1 MTVLLAGSQLNRT
14 FRSPRRRFFQP
25 HTSVQAVRDVSIE
38 VFAGESLA
46 LVGESGSGK
55 STLLRLLLGLDTANS
70 GTVQFEGREVIANP
84 RDRMLWL
91 RRETGFVFQDPF
103 TSMNPRMQV
112 GAIIAEPLEALSIE
126 GDHSAMVREMLDRV
140 QLPADSAERYPH
152 EFSGGQRQR
161 IALARAIIHTPKL
174 LVGDEPVS
182 ALDVLVRAHILEL
195 LAELKRELNLTL
207 LTVTHD
213 LGVVQAMANR
223 VAVMR
228 AGEIVEQGTTADV
241 LRAPQHDYTRQ
252 LIASVPRMPGL

>member
-1 MTVLLAGSQLNRT
+1 MTPLLTGERLTRT

-25 HTSVQAVRDVSIE
+25 QTSVQAVRDVSIE
-38 VFAGESLA
+38 VFSGESLA

-55 STLLRLLLGLDTANS
+55 STLLRLLLGLDAADT
-70 GTVQFEGREVIANP
+70 GTVHFDGREVVANP

-91 RRETGFVFQDPF
+91 RRETGIVFQDPF
-103 TSMNPRMQV
+103 TSMNPRMQIGSIV
-112 GAIIAEPLEALSIE
+112 AEPLEALSIE
-126 GDHSAMVREMLDRV
+126 GDHDAMVQEMLDRV
-140 QLPADSAERYPH
+140 KLPPDTAERYPH

-161 IALARAIIHTPKL
+161 IALARALIHKPKL

-213 LGVVQAMANR
+213 LGVVQSMADR

-228 AGEIVEQGTTADV
+228 EGQIVERGTTDEV
-241 LRAPQHDYTRQ
+241 LRRPKEAYTKQ
-252 LIASVPRMPGL
+252 LIASVPRMPGV